1 MTLNNCYFERIT
13 NASIGVLLFLFSLG
27 FSAITIAFLPVIG
40 FLVALPVLGL
50 SIYFLRAQRSK
61 ECSL

>member
-1 MTLNNCYFERIT
+1 
-13 NASIGVLLFLFSLG
+13 LG

-50 SIYFLRAQRSK
+50 SIYFLRARRSK
-61 ECSL
+61 ECSPLR